1 MLRAAANTVAGVA
14 VIGARQIKPL
24 DWLANGE
31 VYVFHGTP
39 LRVQLSISYNG
50 LAHFPEI
57 RGSFD
62 VTPPAIPARPLM
74 VACTA
79 APQAALRCSQTTPF
93 S

>member
-24 DWLANGE
+24 NWLANGE

-57 RGSFD
+57 TGSFD
-62 VTPPAIPARPLM
+62 VT
-74 VACTA
+74 CNTGA
-79 APQAALRCSQTTPF
+79 ASHGCVHCCATSRFAVWPNHTL
-93 S
+93 